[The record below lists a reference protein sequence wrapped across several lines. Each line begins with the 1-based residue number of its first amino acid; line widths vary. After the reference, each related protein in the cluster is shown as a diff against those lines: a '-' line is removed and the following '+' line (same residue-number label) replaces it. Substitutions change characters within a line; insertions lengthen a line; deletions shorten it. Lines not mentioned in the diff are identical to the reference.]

1 VDVLAEVSFDY
12 EALYRLM
19 HPYRLWVGPLDS
31 ELVQYGRELWYL
43 MLEEPLPC
51 GVAREEELELFD
63 ALVLLVVGPVVL
75 NLLWSWDSSE
85 LQVLQ
90 YLSISHFILH
100 LWLF

>member
-1 VDVLAEVSFDY
+1 
-12 EALYRLM
+12 
-19 HPYRLWVGPLDS
+19 
-31 ELVQYGRELWYL
+31 
-43 MLEEPLPC
+43 MLEEPLPS
-51 GVAREEELELFD
+51 GVAREEELELVD